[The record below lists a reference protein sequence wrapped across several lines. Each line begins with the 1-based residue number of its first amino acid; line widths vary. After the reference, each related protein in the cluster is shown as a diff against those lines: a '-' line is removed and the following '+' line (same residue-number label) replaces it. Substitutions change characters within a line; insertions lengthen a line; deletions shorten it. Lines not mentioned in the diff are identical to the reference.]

1 MIQKICCILL
11 LSGFLAKTC
20 QEEVPIE
27 QMTVNTEQ
35 RNNYIKEMVG
45 NQVETILNDAKS
57 TIFSAPNKA
66 AESIQKTIKDLYS
79 NNQNNL
85 LWHDPITGKGTAG
98 TSQYLEQLKGARA
111 HGIDPDAYFLP
122 QIDSLYQQLYL
133 VSNPQT
139 QDNNVRQLVELDM
152 LLSSSFCNY
161 TSDLVSGRIANKR
174 WHISPRKE
182 DIGELLKDGLTNND
196 IKGAVEKAEQPLEMY
211 QKMSDKLALYEA
223 ARATGGWKKIPST
236 VSKKSTGEKV
246 DLLIKRLKAT
256 GDLTE
261 EASSYNDAVVAAVKR
276 FQKRHQLEASGT
288 VNESTLKKLNVPVED
303 RIKQMQLNL
312 ERMRWLPGDLGDRY
326 VWVNIPEF
334 LIRVVDKQDTVST
347 IKGVVGA
354 LSTKTPILVN
364 KDMVNIIFSPTWTL
378 PQSIAREEMEY
389 ILMNPAVLV
398 VADVDV
404 WVDGKKVNPMTV
416 DWKNTSLSRVRMRQR
431 PKRTNSMGK
440 AKFQFKNGQSIYL
453 HDTPNQMDFKRNV
466 RAESH
471 GCVRVAEPHE
481 LATKLLAGGKWGAG
495 NIRSAMNSGKETYA
509 KLPQNI
515 KVHLFYLTTW
525 VDANGQLQF
534 RRDIY
539 GYDKRQKAQL

>member
-1 MIQKICCILL
+1 MIQKFCWILFFASVL
-11 LSGFLAKTC
+11 TKAC
-20 QEEVPIE
+20 QEEVPVE
-27 QMTVNTEQ
+27 TMTINDEQ
-35 RNNYIKEMVG
+35 RTSYISQAVTK
-45 NQVETILNDAKS
+45 QVEATFNDAKA

-66 AESIQKTIKDLYS
+66 AEGIQTTIKELY
-79 NNQNNL
+79 NENKNNL
-85 LWHDPITGKGTAG
+85 LWHDPITGKGSEETVK
-98 TSQYLEQLKGARA
+98 YINELRDARA
-111 HGIDPDAYFLP
+111 HGIDPDTYFLP
-122 QIDSLYQQLYL
+122 QIDSLYQLLYL
-133 VSNPQT
+133 DNSPQT
-139 QDNNVRQLVELDM
+139 TNNNIEQLVSLDM

-161 TSDLVSGRIANKR
+161 TSDLVGGRITNAR
-174 WHISPRKE
+174 WHVAPRKE
-182 DIGELLKDGLTNND
+182 DVGDLLQEGLTNKD
-196 IKGAVEKAEQPLEMY
+196 ISKAVQKAEHPLDMY
-211 QKMSDKLALYEA
+211 QKLSEKLALYERSKA
-223 ARATGGWKKIPST
+223 DGSWVKLPGT
-236 VSKKSTGEKV
+236 VSKKSKGEKV
-246 DLLIKRLKAT
+246 ELLIKRLKAS
-256 GDLTE
+256 GDLTKDATTYDE
-261 EASSYNDAVVAAVKR
+261 EVVAAVKR

-288 VNESTLKKLNVPVED
+288 VNESTLKRLNVPVDD
-303 RIKQMQLNL
+303 RIEQIQLNL

-334 LIRVVDKQDTVST
+334 LIRVVDKKDTVST

-364 KDMVNIIFSPTWTL
+364 KDMINIIFSPTWTL
-378 PQSIAREEMEY
+378 PQSIAREEMQY

-404 WVDGKKVNPMTV
+404 WLDGKKVNPMTV
-416 DWKNTSLSRVRMRQR
+416 DWKNVKLNRVRMRQR

-453 HDTPNQMDFKRNV
+453 HDTPNQMDFGRSV

-471 GCVRVAEPHE
+471 GCVRVAEPHT

-509 KLPQNI
+509 KLPQNV
-515 KVHLFYLTTW
+515 KVHIFYLTTW
-525 VDANGQLQF
+525 VDEDGQLQF